1 MLQTDTLVLGG
12 GYAALGCACARPDSL
27 LLVEHEALGDDYAG
41 LLRPAGPGEAPA
53 TEEGE
58 ELRAF
63 FRANH
68 ALDGAGRVDVLRA
81 STAVCRFARDRG
93 VRALLDAALVE
104 VRPDEGGFLVTCV
117 TANGLR
123 EIRAARLL
131 DTTARR
137 ISCRPA
143 ARLVENRLHL
153 VCSGPSDAA
162 PQLTNASVQPGAVP
176 REWFVTFSFSPETE
190 LPAARLDVQTRWQ
203 QAFPAGEYHIDAMGA
218 DFDPVALESGTPGIC
233 AWLAPHGARD
243 PIGAFERGVQWAKEG
258 RA

>member
-1 MLQTDTLVLGG
+1 MLQTDTLILGG
-12 GYAALGCACARPDSL
+12 GYAALGCACVCPDSL
-27 LLVEHEALGDDYAG
+27 LLVEHEALGDDYSG
-41 LLRPAGPGEAPA
+41 VLRPAAPGEAPA
-53 TEEGE
+53 TDEGK

-63 FRANH
+63 FLAHH

-81 STAVCRFARDRG
+81 TTAVCRFARDKG

-104 VRPDEGGFLVTCV
+104 VRADEGGYLATCV

-123 EIRAARLL
+123 EIRAAHLL
-131 DTTARR
+131 DVTARR

-143 ARLVENRLHL
+143 ARLIENRLHL
-153 VCSGPSDAA
+153 VCSGPSEAA
-162 PQLTNASVQPGAVP
+162 PQLENADVRPGAVP
-176 REWFVTFSFSPETE
+176 REWFVTFSFAPETE

-203 QAFPAGEYHIDAMGA
+203 QAFPTGEYHIDAMGA